1 MKNLIENWQKY
12 LNEQTSLFNYEIR
25 PEEKVFI
32 SAKKFKTF
40 QNTKQRDQSALSISV
55 KPSGLW
61 YSCGDDWIDFLS
73 HELPSM
79 LQDAKYLYRVELG
92 EGVYQISNEKEFK
105 NFEKKYIFTPKHFA
119 NLGFDNSV
127 MGAIDWHAVQNDG
140 FTGIEICPYLG
151 SQRFQNWYYPWDVAS
166 GCIWDS
172 KGIKNIELIAR
183 KKKKK

>member
-12 LNEQTSLFNYEIR
+12 LNEQTSLFNYEIQS
-25 PEEKVFI
+25 EEKVFI
-32 SAKKFKTF
+32 SEKKFKTF
-40 QNTKQRDQSALSISV
+40 RNIKQRDRSSLSISG

-73 HELPSM
+73 HDLPSM
-79 LQDAKYLYRVELG
+79 LQDAKYLY
-92 EGVYQISNEKEFK
+92 QKEFK
-105 NFEKKYIFTPKHFA
+105 NFEKKYIFTPEHFA